1 MNEKGLQ
8 QRFYAINKDG
18 HVNGISLEKD
28 HLDRISNQMELY
40 ETVTSNTNLCSN
52 GKCNFNNIVKRGSL
66 GNSCHTVLKINMNIN
81 FDDTTLETLKSLKN
95 KEIDSKILPNYNN
108 VDSILNTKN
117 LYENSESISVV
128 WNKLTNTYYEHIHEF
143 SESES
148 ETFLANFNI
157 VINEYKYMLSNSDYI
172 NNPLIQNITPEMIDS
187 METDLTIAYNYH
199 YEHFDNNNND
209 NDDNVL
215 KQYRMDYKKDS
226 QSKLNREKFIH
237 TLNSIVNLINQ
248 IEGNPISG
256 LGTIYNGNTISS
268 EINPNIIVS
277 CSVYIKDAIDK
288 LVEKIQSLDNSYNN
302 ELIDIYNNL
311 SELYSINDMKY
322 GLNQKTSINSEL
334 VHKLYNAVSEK
345 LAIDN
350 SLDENIKPSDNSL
363 KVPGLERVENAN
375 LINTIKDNSV
385 SNEDKMY
392 ILKGMEHQINNS
404 PSKY

>member
-52 GKCNFNNIVKRGSL
+52 GKCNFNNIVKRGSS
-66 GNSCHTVLKINMNIN
+66 GNSCHTVPKINMNIN
-81 FDDTTLETLKSLKN
+81 LDDTTLETLKSLKN

>member
-1 MNEKGLQ
+1 
-8 QRFYAINKDG
+8 
-18 HVNGISLEKD
+18 
-28 HLDRISNQMELY
+28 MELY

-52 GKCNFNNIVKRGSL
+52 GKCNFNNIVKRGSS

-237 TLNSIVNLINQ
+237 TLNLINQ

>member
-237 TLNSIVNLINQ
+237 TLNLINQ